1 MFHFEKVI
9 SLGYS
14 NHQDSIS
21 CLYFDLDYLI
31 CGSHD
36 KKINVW
42 KFNSN
47 YMEKFEKP
55 KVSFT
60 ESDILTFVKLI
71 EHHKSAVLAL
81 TYDGINTIISANA
94 EGLIS

>member
-42 KFNSN
+42 KFNPN
-47 YMEKFEKP
+47 YIEKFEKQRLP
-55 KVSFT
+55 FT
-60 ESDILTFVKLI
+60 EADILSFDKLI
-71 EHHKSAVLAL
+71 EHHKSAVMAL
-81 TYDGINTIISANA
+81 TYDGIKTIISANA
-94 EGLIS
+94 EG